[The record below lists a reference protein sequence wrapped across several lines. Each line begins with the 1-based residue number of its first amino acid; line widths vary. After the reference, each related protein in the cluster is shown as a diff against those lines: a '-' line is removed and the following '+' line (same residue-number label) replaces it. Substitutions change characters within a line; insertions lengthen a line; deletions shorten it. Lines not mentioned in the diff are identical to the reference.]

1 MKKKINDTKKEGK
14 KLRRQK
20 RLSLSSM
27 FTMSITL
34 IVLTVSLLCMLFF
47 LYLYR
52 ETMEENAVT
61 NSEQT
66 VAQVHKTVSD
76 YIEDISRI
84 MEKLQVTTAQGDREM
99 DEYLTRLME
108 IRSDVV
114 AVTSYDRDGNLLSC
128 RSNGQRLK
136 DYYAENLS
144 YMEDIWESSG
154 TGTSFSISIPHVE
167 SLFVDYYPWVVTVS
181 QLMENAEGQVIQV
194 AMDIRFNKISEYVD
208 GIGIGQ
214 HGYCYIVNEH
224 SDIVYHP
231 QQQLIYS
238 GLKTEENESSKEGT
252 YMKSDVLYTVQSL
265 DNCGWKIVG
274 VSHVDEIITNKT
286 EWVASLMVGLF
297 VIVLI
302 ITLLLGQILSG
313 IFSRPIQQLAEA
325 MHEFENDTGNF
336 SFQPIAGISE
346 IRSLT
351 DSFEHMVGKIQ
362 ELMEQVRQEE
372 ISLRKTELKALQAQI
387 NPHFL
392 YNTLDAIAW
401 LCEEERNKDAVEMVN
416 ALARLFRISI
426 SKGHELIPIEKEM
439 QHAQSYLQIQKFR
452 YKNQFTYHF
461 DVDEEC
467 LGYYCNKITLQP
479 IIENAI
485 YHGLDRMVD
494 EGHIEIGIHQKGE
507 EIVFT
512 VSDNGVGMT
521 KEQCDEI
528 LHNDKGERSGM
539 GMKNVGI
546 GIKNVSDRIR
556 IYFGSEYGISIE
568 SELDEGTCVTIRMP
582 KVTENG
588 YEER

>member
-1 MKKKINDTKKEGK
+1 MKKIQDVTVQGS
-14 KLRRQK
+14 RQ
-20 RLSLSSM
+20 
-27 FTMSITL
+27 
-34 IVLTVSLLCMLFF
+34 
-47 LYLYR
+47 
-52 ETMEENAVT
+52 
-61 NSEQT
+61 
-66 VAQVHKTVSD
+66 
-76 YIEDISRI
+76 
-84 MEKLQVTTAQGDREM
+84 M
-99 DEYLTRLME
+99 DEYLTKLME

-114 AVTSYDRDGNLLSC
+114 AVTSYDQNGNLLSC
-128 RSNGQRLK
+128 WSNGQRLK
-136 DYYAENLS
+136 DYYLDNLS
-144 YMEDIWESSG
+144 YMEDIREDDG
-154 TGTSFSISIPHVE
+154 QEPAFSISLPHVE

-181 QLMENAEGQVIQV
+181 QLMENAEGQTVQV
-194 AMDIRFNKISEYVD
+194 AIDIRFNKISEYVV

-265 DNCGWKIVG
+265 SNCDWKIVG

-286 EWVASLMVGLF
+286 EWVSSLMIGLL
-297 VIVLI
+297 VIVLV

-325 MHEFENDTGNF
+325 MREFEDNTGNF
-336 SFQPIAGISE
+336 SFQPIVGISE
-346 IRSLT
+346 IKSLT
-351 DSFEHMVGKIQ
+351 DSFDHMVGRIQ

-401 LCEEERNKDAVEMVN
+401 LCEEGRNKDAVEMVN

-494 EGHIEIGIHQKGE
+494 EGYIEIGIHQKE
-507 EIVFT
+507 NEIIFT

-528 LHNDKGERSGM
+528 LHKEKGERSGVS
-539 GMKNVGI
+539 MKNVGI
-546 GIKNVSDRIR
+546 GIKNVSDRIQ

-588 YEER
+588 YEERKTKKGENCSGSIDGGNYVVGVFI